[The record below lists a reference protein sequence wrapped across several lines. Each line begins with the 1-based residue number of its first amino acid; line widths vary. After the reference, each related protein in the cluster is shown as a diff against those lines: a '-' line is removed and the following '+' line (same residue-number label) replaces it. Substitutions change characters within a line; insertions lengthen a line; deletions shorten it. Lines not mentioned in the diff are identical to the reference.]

1 MSLLDPIVPLLG
13 PFGQVLAASD
23 LIVVGLA
30 LLGLVCFGLN
40 MVKKS
45 IFETSR
51 AWVGATIALSVVTIL
66 FRGMDTF
73 CGCGFYTDSNG
84 ALTQLVPFTYMLI
97 SGSFFAI
104 LFNFNIPPLKKYKWF
119 ISIPLSIPLALF
131 SNLFFP
137 LVAVASPPWVFIELL
152 LFSPI
157 GAVYSGFTYEHSVLH
172 MGDYWGRRSRVS
184 FHSSRVSNRYCRSR
198 A

>member
-1 MSLLDPIVPLLG
+1 MNLLDPIVPFLG

-23 LIVVGLA
+23 LIVVGLV

-104 LFNFNIPPLKKYKWF
+104 LFVEEVQVVHQHPTLDSSC
-119 ISIPLSIPLALF
+119 SILESILSIGRGR
-131 SNLFFP
+131 
-137 LVAVASPPWVFIELL
+137 VATL
-152 LFSPI
+152 
-157 GAVYSGFTYEHSVLH
+157 GLH
-172 MGDYWGRRSRVS
+172 
-184 FHSSRVSNRYCRSR
+184 
-198 A
+198 

>member
-84 ALTQLVPFTYMLI
+84 ALTSL
-97 SGSFFAI
+97 
-104 LFNFNIPPLKKYKWF
+104 
-119 ISIPLSIPLALF
+119 
-131 SNLFFP
+131 
-137 LVAVASPPWVFIELL
+137 
-152 LFSPI
+152 
-157 GAVYSGFTYEHSVLH
+157 
-172 MGDYWGRRSRVS
+172 
-184 FHSSRVSNRYCRSR
+184 FHSLTCRSR
-198 A
+198 DHSSQYCSTSTFLR